1 MEAGIDAIEIHGDRL
16 LGSLCSTV
24 LNHRTDSYGGSLEN
38 RTRYALEV
46 LQAIKEVAPSMMV
59 NINFQSLL

>member
-1 MEAGIDAIEIHGDRL
+1 MLEKHKKLVLMAIEIHGDRL

-24 LNHRTDSYGGSLEN
+24 LNHRTDNYGGSLEN

-46 LQAIKEVAPSMMV
+46 FTSD
-59 NINFQSLL
+59 